1 MQLLNQSAFLQALG
15 WAIANSLWQMAALW
29 LCYQFFAG
37 LSKKASASIKNLVAS
52 FLLFAGCSWFIYGF
66 IHKYATLQN
75 ELVLVLQGDKL
86 QNPGIWTSL
95 GDTSKG
101 FFATINSLLAK
112 GTTYLPY
119 LSAAYLFVFSFL
131 FLRLLYAWHQSIQI
145 KTKGLL
151 PVQQEWA
158 THFLHLTKQAGITKK
173 VQLWLSDKIDVPAT
187 VGFLKPVILLPVAA
201 INQLTI
207 EQTETI
213 LLHELGHIKRH
224 DYLINLFVAI
234 AETILFFNPFAVLLT
249 AHLKKERENSCDD
262 FVLQFRNLPET
273 YAQALLAVEK
283 NRVQPQVL
291 LLKATGDGQLLSRVK
306 RILNVP
312 SKPFNYSQ
320 RLIAFLSTAAIL
332 SALAWIKPVAKN
344 EAANKVA
351 VSYSSI
357 ASSVNANK
365 IVLSPSSIEKRPGG
379 DMLLFDEHKKN
390 SLLVKVEKNKV
401 KLIDEKNNKEIL
413 ADQLELDK
421 IQKITREAIQ
431 PFQDADLLAVVP
443 PPAPAP
449 VVHFKTIPPG
459 ESFKIMVA
467 PEMTDA
473 KVERL
478 VRINFKRRVQS
489 EEMKKAYEAIKDLTR
504 TKEWE
509 NLPSK
514 EDWDKMQ
521 QDMNTELSKMK
532 LQIELNKIDIAQ
544 LDSAI
549 TLATKVFNE
558 QQVNYNDT
566 REQQRIQLKSLLA
579 LKDMLNLETFKR
591 INITPGAGL
600 NIIPGNVFQPVD
612 TEETEE
618 VKEDCENNIT
628 KQNLRTKSPHLY
640 RIMSIK
646 KTGKRPGVIISL

>member
-66 IHKYATLQN
+66 IHKYAALQN

-86 QNPGIWTSL
+86 QNPGVWTSL
-95 GDTSKG
+95 TDTSNG
-101 FFATINSLLAK
+101 FFAIINRLLAT

-234 AETILFFNPFAVLLT
+234 AETILFFNPFAVLLA

-262 FVLQFRNLPET
+262 FVLRFRNLPET

-283 NRVQPQVL
+283 NRLQPPVL

-332 SALAWIKPVAKN
+332 SALAWIKPVAKK
-344 EAANKVA
+344 ESAKKIA
-351 VSYSSI
+351 VSYSSTGI

-421 IQKITREAIQ
+421 IQKVANEVIQ
-431 PFQDADLLAVVP
+431 PFQEAELLAAV

-449 VVHFKTIPPG
+449 VVHFKTINPG

-467 PEMTDA
+467 PEMA
-473 KVERL
+473 KVKVERL
-478 VRINFKRRVQS
+478 VKVNFKRREQS
-489 EEMKKAYEAIKDLTR
+489 EEMKKAFDVMQQMKGV
-504 TKEWE
+504 KEWE
-509 NLPSK
+509 SIPSK
-514 EDWDKMQ
+514 ADWDKMQ
-521 QDMNTELSKMK
+521 QDINSELYKMQ
-532 LQIELNKIDIAQ
+532 LQIELNKMDIAR
-544 LDSAI
+544 LDSIIAL
-549 TLATKVFNE
+549 TNLVFFEHPAGFNE
-558 QQVNYNDT
+558 NLE
-566 REQQRIQLKSLLA
+566 RKKIQLKKLLIV
-579 LKDMLNLETFKR
+579 KDVLNQDNIKS
-591 INITPGAGL
+591 INVGPAEGFHL
-600 NIIPGNVFQPVD
+600 IPGEIYQPADSDD
-612 TEETEE
+612 T
-618 VKEDCENNIT
+618 VKPAEDNGE
-628 KQNLRTKSPHLY
+628 QPAVRTKTPLVY
-640 RIMSIK
+640 RIAGFK
-646 KTGKRPGVIISL
+646 KPGKRPGVIVCL